1 MQSSSGQEIAARF
14 PWRHRRRDAGDGGTD
29 EPAKLIEMESVEF
42 EAEAPAE
49 ENEPVETIEHEASL
63 KRAPSKTTNP

>member
-29 EPAKLIEMESVEF
+29 EPAKLIEMESVE
-42 EAEAPAE
+42 
-49 ENEPVETIEHEASL
+49 S
-63 KRAPSKTTNP
+63 KRRLRPRRTSRSKRSSTRQA